1 MAARLPVHSMKL
13 KNNSTLAKQCLSQM
27 YLWPGKVG
35 QMDQN
40 NKNIEGGGAIII
52 TEGLFFREWKDR
64 DCSLCSIFIFLRN
77 YLTCAKHNTT

>member
-52 TEGLFFREWKDR
+52 TEGLFLENGETEIAH
-64 DCSLCSIFIFLRN
+64 CVQ
-77 YLTCAKHNTT
+77 YLFF